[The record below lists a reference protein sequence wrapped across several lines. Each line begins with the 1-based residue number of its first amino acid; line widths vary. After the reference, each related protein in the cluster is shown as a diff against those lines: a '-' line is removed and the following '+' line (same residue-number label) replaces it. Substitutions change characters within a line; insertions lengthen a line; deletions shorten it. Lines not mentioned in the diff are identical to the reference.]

1 MGKFIQFIQEEE
13 RKKYQWLTFEIDTY
27 VVHILF
33 ETTLNESKLHGFP
46 LGGQYSAQ
54 LHNAHS
60 EVGQKHLHVYA
71 KNNQIFS
78 MNIDGTA
85 HDKSHRTRIPNKVA
99 NAILL
104 KFSKTSQEV
113 RVTIYT
119 KTSMVINAQH
129 IIEINK
135 QLSFK

>member
-78 MNIDGTA
+78 MNID
-85 HDKSHRTRIPNKVA
+85 RTRIPNKVA
-99 NAILL
+99 NAINKYFPDFTLPPDNFIESASEEIKKL
-104 KFSKTSQEV
+104 FSKD
-113 RVTIYT
+113 ILL
-119 KTSMVINAQH
+119 
-129 IIEINK
+129 
-135 QLSFK
+135 LS

>member
-1 MGKFIQFIQEEE
+1 M
-13 RKKYQWLTFEIDTY
+13 
-27 VVHILF
+27 
-33 ETTLNESKLHGFP
+33 HGFP

-99 NAILL
+99 NAINKYFPDFTLPPDNFIESASEEIKKL
-104 KFSKTSQEV
+104 FSKD
-113 RVTIYT
+113 ILL
-119 KTSMVINAQH
+119 
-129 IIEINK
+129 
-135 QLSFK
+135 LS

>member
-1 MGKFIQFIQEEE
+1 MFIQFIQEEE

-99 NAILL
+99 NAINKYFPDFTLPPDNFIESASEEIKKL
-104 KFSKTSQEV
+104 FSKD
-113 RVTIYT
+113 ILL
-119 KTSMVINAQH
+119 
-129 IIEINK
+129 
-135 QLSFK
+135 LS